1 MTRTILL
8 GALCALESV
17 SSWAHPADDPTF
29 EVASVKLAVPPE
41 GRNAITTVRMDGGP
55 GTQDPTR
62 IDYQNVSISNLIT
75 QAYGLNHWQ
84 LSGGPD
90 WMNMPLYDIT
100 ARVPAGATKEQ
111 FQLMLQNLL
120 AQRFSLQVHRETKE
134 LPTYSLTVGKNGSK
148 LKPHVEVPSPPDT
161 DGKPAPEES
170 GRPKLGADG
179 YPILSGGTTMA
190 MMNGRAR
197 VQMIDKD
204 VAWLVGQ
211 LSAQLGGPVS
221 DETGLTGK
229 YDIALYWS
237 SRRPNAQTDADNE
250 PDLIAAVQQQLGL
263 RLEKKKG
270 PSEMLA
276 IDHVDKEPTGN

>member
-8 GALCALESV
+8 GALCAV
-17 SSWAHPADDPTF
+17 ASWARPADDPPTF
-29 EVASVKLAVPPE
+29 EVASVKLSVRPE

-62 IDYQNVSISNLIT
+62 IDYQNVSMNSLIT
-75 QAYGLNHWQ
+75 RAYDLNHWQ
-84 LSGGPD
+84 VSGPD
-90 WMNMPLYDIT
+90 WMYMPLYDIT
-100 ARVPAGATKEQ
+100 ARVPAGATKQQ

-120 AQRFSLQVHRETKE
+120 VERFSLQVHRETKE
-134 LPTYSLTVGKNGSK
+134 LPIYSLTVGKNGSK
-148 LKPHVEVPSPPDT
+148 LKPHVEVPPPPDSA
-161 DGKPAPEES
+161 DKPAPEGS
-170 GRPKLGADG
+170 GRPKLGAGG

-190 MMNGRAR
+190 IMSGRAR
-197 VQMIDKD
+197 VQMVDKD
-204 VAWLVGQ
+204 LAWLAGQ
-211 LSAQLGGPVS
+211 LSVQLGGPVS

-237 SRRPNAQTDADNE
+237 SRQTDADNE

-263 RLEKKKG
+263 KLEKKKG
-270 PSEMLA
+270 PTEMLM

>member
-1 MTRTILL
+1 MQLL
-8 GALCALESV
+8 RSG
-17 SSWAHPADDPTF
+17 W
-29 EVASVKLAVPPE
+29 
-41 GRNAITTVRMDGGP
+41 DGGP

-62 IDYQNVSISNLIT
+62 IDYQNVSMNNLVT

-84 LSGGPD
+84 VSGPD
-90 WMNMPLYDIT
+90 WMGLAMYDIT

-111 FQLMLQNLL
+111 FQLMLQKLL
-120 AQRFSLQVHRETKE
+120 ADRFSMQVHRETKE
-134 LPTYSLTVGKNGSK
+134 LPIYSLTAGKSGSK
-148 LKPHVEVPSPPDT
+148 LKPHVEVSPPPDSA
-161 DGKPAPEES
+161 DKPTPEES

-190 MMNGRAR
+190 VMSGRAR

-204 VAWLVGQ
+204 LAWLAGQ
-211 LSAQLGGPVS
+211 LSGQLGGPVS

-237 SRRPNAQTDADNE
+237 SRQSDADNE
-250 PDLIAAVQQQLGL
+250 PDLMAAVQQQLGL
-263 RLEKKKG
+263 KLEKKKG
-270 PSEMLA
+270 PSEMLV